1 MQDDYAKCVWES
13 KWKSR
18 VVQKHIKD
26 SGMPT
31 NVKCYVVCAERA
43 RERERRMSAREN
55 ALLEGN
61 KKRLIEVLVT
71 MKKRII
77 CLKTTPDNE
86 WT

>member
-1 MQDDYAKCVWES
+1 M
-13 KWKSR
+13 
-18 VVQKHIKD
+18 QKHIKD

-31 NVKCYVVCAERA
+31 NVKCYVVCEERA
-43 RERERRMSAREN
+43 RERRMSAREN

-86 WT
+86 

>member
-1 MQDDYAKCVWES
+1 MKEPRRAKAHKRQWHANERKVLCGVCRES
-13 KWKSR
+13 
-18 VVQKHIKD
+18 
-26 SGMPT
+26 
-31 NVKCYVVCAERA
+31 
-43 RERERRMSAREN
+43 ERERRMSAREN

-86 WT
+86 